1 MPDRHDI
8 SNIAFPTPERTD
20 QFLMDHEF
28 IWLSPDRKAY
38 TGKDHGAVLVE
49 HKDLFGFTQAEVD
62 RPREPVI
69 SKQEMFDRYLHLY
82 ELAIERGW
90 ICIQVNKIAQVLSG
104 VPLAVFWFYAETA
117 DVYDKITAWLK
128 QRGTTSG
135 IVRLRTIM
143 MRGWDAP
150 VQSIYAKAQFSRS
163 GNKQTCHVCGY
174 EIGQEELV
182 VRGVCPRCQTK
193 LW

>member
-1 MPDRHDI
+1 
-8 SNIAFPTPERTD
+8 
-20 QFLMDHEF
+20 
-28 IWLSPDRKAY
+28 
-38 TGKDHGAVLVE
+38 
-49 HKDLFGFTQAEVD
+49 
-62 RPREPVI
+62 VI